1 MLNKRTE
8 ISVNADTG
16 TNTHW
21 QVMIAW
27 IETSDVKF
35 PGIIEIFEACGSLI
49 YCSCEAD

>member
-35 PGIIEIFEACGSLI
+35 LGIIAIFEACGSLI
-49 YCSCEAD
+49 YCSCKAD

>member
-8 ISVNADTG
+8 ISANADIG

-35 PGIIEIFEACGSLI
+35 PGIIEIFEDCGSLI
-49 YCSCEAD
+49 YCIWKED